1 MTDKLTKQLFLL
13 LAAGLPLASHASP
26 PETGPQPI
34 PLYGENT
41 PAESNGMSREGVT
54 LTADILT
61 GAADADYFLLKPDP
75 DKTSGMAVVICPG
88 GGYGCTC
95 YGYEGLGPAEWLR
108 EQGILAVV
116 LRYRV
121 PNGHGSIPL
130 ADAEQALRT
139 VRSHAAEWGVNPS
152 RIGVMGFSA
161 GGHLA
166 ASALTLFEFSYARPD
181 FGILIYPVITM
192 QDGFSHGGSRDNLM
206 GKDPSEDLI
215 RRFSTERHIVAATEH
230 TPATSPCFIALSSD
244 DEVVP
249 TRNST
254 MFYDS
259 LCSKGVPAEL
269 HVYPTGR
276 HGWIGDFVYWDEYH
290 ASLSRWLKQLRKKAA
305 AADTACPKLSR

>member
-75 DKTSGMAVVICPG
+75 DKATGMAVVICPG

-121 PNGHGSIPL
+121 PNGHNSIPL
-130 ADAEQALRT
+130 ADAEQALRM
-139 VRSHAAEWGVNPS
+139 VRSHAAEWGVDPS
-152 RIGVMGFSA
+152 HIGIMGFSA

-166 ASALTLFEFSYARPD
+166 ATASTLLTDPDTRSDFTILF
-181 FGILIYPVITM
+181 YPVITM
-192 QDGFSHGGSRDNLM
+192 DPQWTHGGSRKNLL
-206 GKDPSEDLI
+206 GANPTESATERYSAEKQVTDATPPAFIAVSSED
-215 RRFSTERHIVAATEH
+215 RSV
-230 TPATSPCFIALSSD
+230 SPINSVLYYEALLKH
-244 DEVVP
+244 
-249 TRNST
+249 RI
-254 MFYDS
+254 
-259 LCSKGVPAEL
+259 PAEL
-269 HVYPTGR
+269 HIYPEGP
-276 HGWIGDFVYWDEYH
+276 HGFGFKTDFPYHDEMV
-290 ASLSRWLKQLRKKAA
+290 ASLARWLREINAGKFTAA
-305 AADTACPKLSR
+305 R